1 MSLTVNSSK
10 RDTLVFR
17 GFQTVKSWIQT
28 RLSGC
33 GTRSANVQWNRAYC
47 RKRYHRVTRGDARN
61 YGIDVWNRDARN
73 LSTDAH
79 GMALCRLIRD

>member
-1 MSLTVNSSK
+1 MSLMVKSSK

-61 YGIDVWNRDARN
+61 YGMESMYGIVMLETSRPMLTEWLFA
-73 LSTDAH
+73 A
-79 GMALCRLIRD
+79 